1 MSLTMVRGSMLR
13 RDLKPENFLL
23 ADQSDRSELKA
34 TDFGLSAFFRP
45 GQVFSE
51 ILGSAYYI
59 APEARRRPCLLTLVL
74 GCAGQICR
82 TVLLTQ
88 CQDRMFFLKERCPAR
103 PKKHCIMVLMGPT

>member
-1 MSLTMVRGSMLR
+1 MQEPVCLYHVALSMLR

-59 APEARRRPCLLTLVL
+59 APEARPPNS
-74 GCAGQICR
+74 G
-82 TVLLTQ
+82 
-88 CQDRMFFLKERCPAR
+88 
-103 PKKHCIMVLMGPT
+103 

>member
-1 MSLTMVRGSMLR
+1 MCAPDALQGPIR

-59 APEARRRPCLLTLVL
+59 APEARPLSMGCHHGPGGVAGLLAAQRV
-74 GCAGQICR
+74 
-82 TVLLTQ
+82 
-88 CQDRMFFLKERCPAR
+88 
-103 PKKHCIMVLMGPT
+103 

>member
-1 MSLTMVRGSMLR
+1 MLPWC

-23 ADQSDRSELKA
+23 ADQSDRAELKA

-59 APEARRRPCLLTLVL
+59 APEVCLNFIEQLAPLTLKLWFVGRLTPNAPPHSNSASVPPKTYVDVL
-74 GCAGQICR
+74 
-82 TVLLTQ
+82 
-88 CQDRMFFLKERCPAR
+88 
-103 PKKHCIMVLMGPT
+103 